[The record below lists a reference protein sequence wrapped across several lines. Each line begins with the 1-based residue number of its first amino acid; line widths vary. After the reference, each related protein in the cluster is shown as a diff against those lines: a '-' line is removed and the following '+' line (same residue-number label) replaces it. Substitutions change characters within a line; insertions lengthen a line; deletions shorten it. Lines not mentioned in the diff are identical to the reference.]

1 MTQADVAREY
11 RRRFPEMPTLTLAR
25 KMYAEN
31 HLMFKNLESARSVLR
46 NIAGKSGKDY
56 IPKRNT
62 EFIEAEPR
70 PYNPYN
76 IPESDETDYPVFEI
90 KGGRI
95 GLVSDIHAPFHSISA
110 ISAAIEYYI
119 KNPIDTLVIN
129 GDFFDFYGGSRFL
142 KDPRKRKMSEE
153 IDIGC
158 ELLKV
163 FQKELGCKIIFKYGN
178 HDERFEH
185 YLWQKV
191 QEIPQLADMH
201 EIQNLNLEQAIKTRL
216 PDLNFEVVD
225 KKRLIDF
232 CGLTILHGHEM
243 GGSVFSPVN
252 IARGLFLRGGESGV
266 CGHHHQTSE
275 HTQPTS
281 RGRMV
286 TTWSLGCLCELNPE
300 WLPINKWNHGF
311 AYVEGEG
318 NEYHMKNMRILKG
331 KIL

>member
-1 MTQADVAREY
+1 MKQADVAREY
-11 RRRFPEMPTLTLAR
+11 RKRFPDMPTLALAR

-31 HLMFKNLESARSVLR
+31 SLLFKNLESTRSVLR
-46 NIAGKSGKDY
+46 NIAGKSGKTY
-56 IPKRNT
+56 MPKRNP
-62 EFIEAEPR
+62 EFIETEPR
-70 PYNPYN
+70 PYNPYTL
-76 IPESDETDYPVFEI
+76 PQSDETIYEPYI
-90 KGGRI
+90 IQAKSI
-95 GLVSDIHAPFHSISA
+95 GLLSDIHAPYHSISA
-110 ISAAIEYYI
+110 ISTAIDYFI
-119 KNPIDTLVIN
+119 SNPVEVLLIN

-142 KDPRKRKMSEE
+142 KDPRKRRMSEE
-153 IDIGC
+153 IDMGC
-158 ELLKV
+158 QILKIL
-163 FQKELGCKIIFKYGN
+163 KNELGCKIIFKYGN

-201 EIQNLNLEQAIKTRL
+201 EIQNLNLEQALRTRL
-216 PDLNFEVVD
+216 PDLDFEIVD

-252 IARGLFLRGGESGV
+252 IARGLFLRGGENSI

-281 RGRMV
+281 RGRLV
-286 TTWSLGCLCELNPE
+286 TTWSTGCLCELNPDY
-300 WLPINKWNHGF
+300 LPINKWNHGF
-311 AYVEGEG
+311 ARIEGEDKSF
-318 NEYHMKNMRILKG
+318 HVRNMRVLNG